1 MTPRRGAL
9 QSAPTC
15 LRVVGLRIRPQDA
28 LLTGLTGRERRAL
41 ASPLARLKDIR
52 PHVGAAGCRTVFAM
66 DTSMTLTDARGQ
78 YGRWLQDAR
87 DLSHHTVRAYCTD
100 VSALALA
107 LGHHTQVAGLDSAT
121 VRTFFDEQ
129 RRSGMRSSSLRRRA
143 AGIRS
148 FCTYLHS
155 HRLVPTNPWPTDG
168 IVFQRTRS
176 LPRAM
181 SADDLS
187 LLLDYLML
195 QARIDQSVAPDQ
207 PLEEPTAATTLLG
220 TAIMLTT
227 GLRVSE
233 LVSFGLS
240 DLHLPNRTIRVL
252 GKGRRERV
260 VYVADDWL
268 ARLTSAY
275 CVTREQRGVRHDR
288 LLFNSL
294 LGPLSAASMRA
305 RLAIAS
311 RSAGLDHP
319 VTPHMLRHSAA
330 TQLIESG
337 VNIRFVQRLLGHAS
351 LMTTEIYTHVTD
363 QALERAVLEAGVL
376 ERSMRRR

>member
-1 MTPRRGAL
+1 
-9 QSAPTC
+9 
-15 LRVVGLRIRPQDA
+15 
-28 LLTGLTGRERRAL
+28 
-41 ASPLARLKDIR
+41 
-52 PHVGAAGCRTVFAM
+52 M
-66 DTSMTLTDARGQ
+66 DTSMTLGDARDH
-78 YGRWLQDAR
+78 YRVWLQDAR

-100 VSALALA
+100 VSALVLSLGLHTPVAALA
-107 LGHHTQVAGLDSAT
+107 SAT

-148 FCTYLHS
+148 FCAYLHS
-155 HRLVPTNPWPTDG
+155 HRLVPINLWPTDG
-168 IVFQRTRS
+168 ISFQRTRS

-181 SADDLS
+181 ATDDLS
-187 LLLDYLML
+187 RLLNYLTI
-195 QARIDQSVAPDQ
+195 QARIDRSVDPDQ
-207 PLEEPTAATTLLG
+207 PLEVPAAATTLLG

-233 LVSFGLS
+233 LVSVSLP
-240 DLHLPNRTIRVL
+240 DLNQDNCTIRVL

-260 VYVADDWL
+260 VYVTDEWL
-268 ARLTSAY
+268 RRLTSAY
-275 CVTREQRGVRHDR
+275 RVTREHHCVQHDR
-288 LLFNSL
+288 FLFNTL
-294 LGPLSAASMRA
+294 LTPLSAASMRA
-305 RLAIAS
+305 RLADAG
-311 RSAGLDHP
+311 RSAGLDQR

-376 ERSMRRR
+376 ERSIRMAITRSYPPRDCPSPKHK